1 MERQMLSPQT
11 TAPAATTIAERDI
24 PEIGSTEAAGTALGG
39 HYAGRINADGK
50 HYALIVSPVAGAL
63 QGRWNTVSRSVAGA
77 TSLTDGLANTQ
88 AMAAAGSRIAAAALA
103 LDIEGFTDW
112 YIPARDELE
121 LLYRHFKPTDRP
133 NYACYDGANEH
144 SMPPGGEYSKD
155 SPTIATVAGFAHGG
169 PDAIEATW
177 QWSSTQHAADPSSAW
192 SQYFSDG
199 FQYGFHKSYEGRA
212 RAVRRLEI
220 QSFDNSNDEQPVAVT
235 ASL

>member
-1 MERQMLSPQT
+1 MFSPHT
-11 TAPAATTIAERDI
+11 SAPAPTKLTEQDLPA
-24 PEIGSTEAAGTALGG
+24 IGAASAAGTALGG

-63 QGRWNTVSRSVAGA
+63 QGRWNATSRTVAGA

-103 LDIEGFTDW
+103 LDIDGFTDW

-121 LLYRHFKPTDRP
+121 LLYRHFKPTDRT
-133 NYACYDGANEH
+133 NYACYDGANE
-144 SMPPGGEYSKD
+144 SSVPPGGEYTKD
-155 SPTIATVAGFAHGG
+155 SPTITTVAGFAHGE
-169 PDAIEATW
+169 PNAIEATW
-177 QWSSTQHAADPSSAW
+177 QWSSTQHAAIPSNAW
-192 SQYFSDG
+192 TQDFSNGD
-199 FQYGFHKSYEGRA
+199 QNYGRKSYEGRA

-220 QSFDNSNDEQPVAVT
+220 QSFDNSTVEQPVALA

>member
-1 MERQMLSPQT
+1 MIDIK
-11 TAPAATTIAERDI
+11 AIATHIAERDL
-24 PEIGSTEAAGTALGG
+24 PTIGSTEAAGTALGG

-50 HYALIVSPVAGAL
+50 HYALIVSPVAGAM
-63 QGRWNTVSRSVAGA
+63 QGRWNATSRTVAGA

-103 LDIEGFTDW
+103 LNIDGFTDW

-133 NYACYDGANEH
+133 NYACYDGANEN
-144 SMPPGGEYSKD
+144 SVPPGGEYSKD
-155 SPTIATVAGFAHGG
+155 SPTVTTVAGFAHDG

-177 QWSSTQHAADPSSAW
+177 QWSSTQRAAIPSDAW
-192 SQYFSDG
+192 TQYFS
-199 FQYGFHKSYEGRA
+199 YGGQHSYRKSYEGRA

-220 QSFDNSNDEQPVAVT
+220 QSFDNSNDEQPVAAT